1 MQRAK
6 IRFAAG
12 DWDRQQE
19 VGTVT
24 LPVAER
30 QRRRVKMSDDEGVDF
45 LLDLVRPAFLRDGDG
60 LELSGGGLL
69 RVIAAA
75 EPVCEVRC
83 QEPAQ
88 LARLAWHLGN
98 RHHALQ
104 VVDGQTLR
112 FADDHVLAAMVEGLG
127 GQVTRTQAAFQP
139 EGGAYEGHGH

>member
-6 IRFAAG
+6 TRFAA
-12 DWDRQQE
+12 DEWDRLQE

-24 LPVAER
+24 LSMAER
-30 QRRRVKMSDDEGVDF
+30 QRRRVKMRDDEGGDF
-45 LLDLVRPAFLRDGDG
+45 LLDLARPAFLRDGDG

-83 QEPAQ
+83 ADSAQ

-98 RHHALQ
+98 RHHAVQ

-112 FADDHVLAAMVEGLG
+112 FADDHVLAAMVQGLG
-127 GQVTRTQAAFQP
+127 GQVDHTHAAFQP